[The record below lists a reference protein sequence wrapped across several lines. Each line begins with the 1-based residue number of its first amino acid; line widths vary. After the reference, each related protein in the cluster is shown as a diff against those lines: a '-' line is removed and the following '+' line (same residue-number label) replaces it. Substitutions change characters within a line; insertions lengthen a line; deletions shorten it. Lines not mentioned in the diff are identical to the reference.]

1 MTTAFV
7 LGGGG
12 HLGAHEVGM
21 LRALLAR
28 GIAPDLVI
36 GTSIGA
42 INGAMVAADPT
53 PASVDRLA
61 DLWTSIQDG
70 DVFGASLYT
79 QVKTFAR
86 TLTHVH
92 ANGPLRRMLEEAIPA
107 RTFEELAVPF
117 QCVAASIE
125 SANARYF
132 DSGPLIEAILASCAV
147 PGLLPPVEVDGENYL
162 DGGIVDSIPL
172 GRAYDMGARTVYVLQ
187 VGRVEE
193 PLTKPTKPWEV
204 ALVAF
209 EIARRHRYAS
219 DLDAVP
225 EGVEVHVLPTG
236 APSLRYND
244 SAQLRYR
251 DFSKIA
257 DRIERSYVA
266 ASAYLDEHGLGA

>member
-21 LRALLAR
+21 LRALLER
-28 GIAPDLVI
+28 GITPDLVI

-53 PASVDRLA
+53 PASVERLA
-61 DLWTSIQDG
+61 ELWTSIQDG

-92 ANGPLRRMLEEAIPA
+92 TNGPLRRMLEAAIPA
-107 RTFEELAVPF
+107 RTFDELAVPF

-125 SANARYF
+125 SASARYF
-132 DSGPLIEAILASCAV
+132 DSGPLIDAILASCAV
-147 PGLLPPVEVDGENYL
+147 PGLLPPVEVDGQNYL

-172 GRAYDMGARTVYVLQ
+172 GRAYEMGARTVYVLQ

-193 PLTKPTKPWEV
+193 PLSKPTKPWEV

-209 EIARRHRYAS
+209 WS
-219 DLDAVP
+219 P
-225 EGVEVHVLPTG
+225 
-236 APSLRYND
+236 LR
-244 SAQLRYR
+244 SPGGTATPATSTPCPRGSRCTCCRPGLRACGTTTPH
-251 DFSKIA
+251 S
-257 DRIERSYVA
+257 
-266 ASAYLDEHGLGA
+266 